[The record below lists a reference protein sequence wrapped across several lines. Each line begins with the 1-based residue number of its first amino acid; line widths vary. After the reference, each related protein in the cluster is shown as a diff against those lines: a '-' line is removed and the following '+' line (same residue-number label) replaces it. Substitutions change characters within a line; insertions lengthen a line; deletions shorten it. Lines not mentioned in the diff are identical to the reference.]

1 MNRTLLLPSLTLV
14 VALIFGIKLTQLQLV
29 NTFYSSLSQNNA
41 VLERAVYPERGF
53 IYDRNGTLLVANKP
67 SYDLMVIPENVSSFD
82 TLELTELIEL
92 SQKDFLD
99 RLQKAKRYSRK
110 LPSTIVGQLSEE
122 AHAILQEKIW
132 KYEGF
137 YLQKKL
143 IRDYR
148 KPIAANVL
156 GYVSEVNTNDLKKD
170 PYYRKGELIGRQG
183 IEKYYEKYLR
193 GVKGKQFL
201 QKDKFNRIIGPYEE
215 GQFDTPP
222 HSGKRPDA
230 HP

>member
-82 TLELTELIEL
+82 TLELTELIAL
-92 SQKDFLD
+92 SRKDFVD
-99 RLQKAKRYSRK
+99 RLKKAKRYSRK

-122 AHAILQEKIW
+122 AHAKLQEKIW

-143 IRDYR
+143 IRD
-148 KPIAANVL
+148 
-156 GYVSEVNTNDLKKD
+156 
-170 PYYRKGELIGRQG
+170 
-183 IEKYYEKYLR
+183 
-193 GVKGKQFL
+193 
-201 QKDKFNRIIGPYEE
+201 
-215 GQFDTPP
+215 
-222 HSGKRPDA
+222 
-230 HP
+230 